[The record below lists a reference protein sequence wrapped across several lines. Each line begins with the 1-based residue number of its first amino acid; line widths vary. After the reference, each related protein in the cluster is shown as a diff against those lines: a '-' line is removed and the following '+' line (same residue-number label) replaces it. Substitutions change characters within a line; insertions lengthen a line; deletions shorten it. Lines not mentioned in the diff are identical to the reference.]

1 MSSPRSNPAIE
12 VTIGA
17 KLKQGSSLM
26 LYGLK
31 EACSL
36 HRPII
41 LCYRSRSLL
50 IRTGQCFLFNGFIF
64 LGSVFIMKSFL
75 IPMLKS
81 ILPDECP
88 HMIDEEVWQCGAIR
102 KLYSAERGFLEHLI
116 YLCWFFPVYV
126 FSFVLSTIWYNDIA
140 LHGFNAMGIY
150 KASSQKI
157 SSEKDVSSTE
167 TSASNKPGGLGGAMI
182 GIGEQSY
189 SLLLLTFFLIEA
201 YAAGFI
207 PYLGKAIK
215 FLLLC
220 WMYGYYS
227 FEYKWNLS
235 EVNLD
240 RRLDYFESNWA
251 FFAGFG
257 FPCALAIYSFPT
269 LESSAV
275 MATLFPLFVLTAT
288 GSDGDHL
295 IKSPRK
301 QWLGAGL
308 ARVPIFCAADTLSM
322 KILSFLPFSM
332 QDQEHGNKAL

>member
-1 MSSPRSNPAIE
+1 MTSPRNSEIE

-17 KLKQGSSLM
+17 KLKQALYLM

-31 EACSL
+31 EACSI
-36 HRPII
+36 HRPVM

-64 LGSVFIMKSFL
+64 LGSVSILKSFL
-75 IPMLKS
+75 FPMLQS

-88 HMIDEEVWQCGAIR
+88 HTIDEEAWQCGAIH
-102 KLYSAERGFLEHLI
+102 KLYSAERNFLEHLI
-116 YLCWFFPVYV
+116 YVCWFFPVYV

-140 LHGFNAMGIY
+140 QHGFIALGIY
-150 KASSQKI
+150 NASSQNI
-157 SSEKDVSSTE
+157 TGEKNASSTQ
-167 TSASNKPGGLGGAMI
+167 TSASHKLGGLGGVMI

-189 SLLLLTFFLIEA
+189 SLLLLTFFLLEA
-201 YAAGFI
+201 YVAGFI
-207 PYLGKAIK
+207 PYFGTAIK

-235 EVNLD
+235 EVTLD

-257 FPCALAIYSFPT
+257 FPCALALFSFPT

-301 QWLGAGL
+301 QWRGAGL

-322 KILSFLPFSM
+322 KVLSFLPFNM
-332 QDQEHGNKAL
+332 QDQEHANKKL